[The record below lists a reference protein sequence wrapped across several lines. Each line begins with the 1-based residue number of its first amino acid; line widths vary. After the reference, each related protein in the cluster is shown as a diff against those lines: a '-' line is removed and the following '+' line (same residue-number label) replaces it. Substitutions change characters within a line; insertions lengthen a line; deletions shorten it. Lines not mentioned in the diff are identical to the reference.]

1 MAKRNH
7 TMEIFLPQHSHERG
21 VQAAP
26 TLTIDELEAGL
37 RLLNQ
42 ADTDPKDFWV
52 AYEPAF
58 RETIRLA
65 IRETSAA
72 LLRPQMSPLLR
83 AELEGQLEWLRT
95 CLDPNP
101 RSLN

>member
-1 MAKRNH
+1 MAKRNY
-7 TMEIFLPQHSHERG
+7 TMEIFLPPHSHERG
-21 VQAAP
+21 APAAP

-37 RLLNQ
+37 RLLSQ
-42 ADTDPKDFWV
+42 VDTDPKDFWV
-52 AYEPAF
+52 ANGPAF

-72 LLRPQMSPLLR
+72 LLLPQIPPLLR

-95 CLDPNP
+95 CLDPKP